1 MSARAKPP
9 AMPDA
14 GQLALLDSIAER
26 HPYRGVVKYCR
37 RIKKGVR
44 LTCSEDLW
52 NVTML
57 CAWEHAF
64 GEYREA
70 VAISRLLD
78 GYVFES
84 YRYWGQVRWTYGL
97 VAEAWHRLGEPGRA
111 EETVA
116 RIMEHEN
123 PNYTTGDSSIATT
136 TTATQSPP
144 AGRAGAPPQSPG
156 ISASTASSSSA
167 RSCRAT
173 RSPPGSFSLGPMP
186 SPRVSAPRRG
196 SRRRLPPGGGK
207 GRRWMG
213 I

>member
-123 PNYTTGDSSIATT
+123 PNYTTGDCLHSHYYDGNAESARREGRSAAAATWDLCQYCELVFCAQLPGYT
-136 TTATQSPP
+136 LP
-144 AGRAGAPPQSPG
+144 AGELLARADAL
-156 ISASTASSSSA
+156 AA
-167 RSCRAT
+167 RLRAEA
-173 RSPPGSFSLGPMP
+173 GE
-186 SPRVSAPRRG
+186 
-196 SRRRLPPGGGK
+196 
-207 GRRWMG
+207 
-213 I
+213 